1 LRVGGKHNKEYQK
14 KLKLRKMS
22 ESQRINKAKK
32 NGKNDGKNKKR
43 KKIRFLGEKKN
54 RKKVFLQL
62 CLQPSVFKATNIIT
76 TPPRPIKLIIVGRMI

>member
-43 KKIRFLGEKKN
+43 KKIRFLGEKKTE
-54 RKKVFLQL
+54 KKFFYNYA
-62 CLQPSVFKATNIIT
+62 CN
-76 TPPRPIKLIIVGRMI
+76 PPFSRQRT